1 MKVKK
6 LQKRKKIPVKDK
18 KKKNMIQ
25 KIIIKELNKRNRN
38 KEKGE
43 PSVNDLL
50 KIILAQMIREKKK
63 PSYADYFAHKQPTF
77 GFEQHNE
84 QQNKEE
90 IGKNKEEIS
99 KIKDIIIHELQNKYK
114 KNSLLLT

>member
-1 MKVKK
+1 MEKNQKMKVKK

-18 KKKNMIQ
+18 NKKNMIQ

-50 KIILAQMIREKKK
+50 KIILAQMINEKKK
-63 PSYADYFAHKQPTF
+63 PSYSDYFAHKQPTF
-77 GFEQHNE
+77 GFDYHNS
-84 QQNKEE
+84 QQN
-90 IGKNKEEIS
+90 
-99 KIKDIIIHELQNKYK
+99 
-114 KNSLLLT
+114 